1 MKESYK
7 MYLEEKNKNPKI
19 KIMMFNTN
27 YLEWLNQ
34 NIEKLYLLYEG
45 IY

>member
-7 MYLEEKNKNPKI
+7 MYLEEKTKNSKI

-27 YLEWLNQ
+27 YLEWLN
-34 NIEKLYLLYEG
+34 IEKLYLLYER

>member
-7 MYLEEKNKNPKI
+7 MYLEEKTKNSKI

-34 NIEKLYLLYEG
+34 KRKSVFI
-45 IY
+45 I

>member
-7 MYLEEKNKNPKI
+7 MNLEEKTKNSKI

-34 NIEKLYLLYEG
+34 NIEKLYLLYER